1 MTAGWPCKGDPG
13 GRCQHETCKP
23 PVEDTSEFNGYVL
36 HTMDAAPDGITPDE
50 WRRGIALIASASMH
64 MPYGTST
71 ANTIR
76 DARTFEKWIRE
87 GVA

>member
-1 MTAGWPCKGDPG
+1 MDGVFP
-13 GRCQHETCKP
+13 
-23 PVEDTSEFNGYVL
+23 EDGQKVVFPA
-36 HTMDAAPDGITPDE
+36 HTVNAAPDGITPDE

-87 GVA
+87 GDA